1 VVLFG
6 IVFLWTPPHYWPLSL
21 RFKADYANAGV
32 PMLPVVASPVTVTRQ
47 IVGYAWA
54 MVLWSLLLVPVAP
67 TGWVYPVAA
76 VALGGAFLLEAHRL
90 HARARRGVAALA
102 PMRLFH
108 WSITYLSLLFV
119 AVALDPLL
127 RF

>member
-1 VVLFG
+1 
-6 IVFLWTPPHYWPLSL
+6 
-21 RFKADYANAGV
+21 V
-32 PMLPVVASPVTVTRQ
+32 PMLPVVAAPVAVTRQ
-47 IVGYAWA
+47 IVVYAWA

-67 TGWVYPVAA
+67 TGVVYPVAA
-76 VALGGAFLLEAHRL
+76 VLLGGAFLLEAHRL
-90 HARARRGVAALA
+90 HARARAGVQALA